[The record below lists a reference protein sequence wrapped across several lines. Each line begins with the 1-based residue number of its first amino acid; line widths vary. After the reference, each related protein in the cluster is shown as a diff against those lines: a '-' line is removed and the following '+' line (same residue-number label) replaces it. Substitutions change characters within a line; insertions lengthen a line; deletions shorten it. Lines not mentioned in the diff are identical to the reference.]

1 MKNNKSFDGLGQVLY
16 ACPRFFY
23 EGRTYMDIKGT
34 ILRAKDGHPVP
45 VLEREGL
52 KRHLGSM
59 YDGAVAAS
67 CWCEKVA
74 SKRTENIILF
84 GMGDCRIVLELIEKV
99 PGQILIY
106 EPESFVFSQMRTSN
120 LYKKAVK
127 CRRVKIFQASECAK
141 FSCVAKDLLDDDW
154 VEETMLAVHPGYVDW
169 YEEEFLK
176 VQEICQKICDDI
188 TFMRAPLKR
197 FTVAMIRNQIA
208 NFPNMTKGVPLK
220 RLYRRENADI
230 PIILVSAG
238 PSLEKNVEDLKEAK
252 GHALIWCADA
262 ALPTMLSHQVIPDL
276 VASVDAGKDLACFAD
291 ERSNQIP
298 VLGSSNTRTE
308 FLKRNTAKKIWG
320 FDHEQSLMMQKRAG
334 IEISQVPYYLGV
346 STAMLSSA
354 IEFGAENIIFVG
366 QDLAYASDGSSHTNG
381 KKEYY
386 VDASGIET
394 DGYYG
399 DKVYSRMDWL
409 EFKDWFEKMI
419 ALYPSITVT
428 NATEGGVRIDGTI
441 QKPLKEVC
449 QELGQ
454 KAVCFEDFLEA
465 EDNQITEK
473 EAVLMKEQMVQC
485 VRDLEAVRLWGYDV
499 TFFEKDYHQFPV
511 MSMILSYMKILE
523 GDRRERFE
531 TALSFVSDELEK
543 GGWGR

>member
-1 MKNNKSFDGLGQVLY
+1 
-16 ACPRFFY
+16 
-23 EGRTYMDIKGT
+23 MDIKGT

-197 FTVAMIRNQIA
+197 FT
-208 NFPNMTKGVPLK
+208 
-220 RLYRRENADI
+220 
-230 PIILVSAG
+230 
-238 PSLEKNVEDLKEAK
+238 

-320 FDHEQSLMMQKRAG
+320 FDHEQILMMQKRAG

-354 IEFGAENIIFVG
+354 IEFGAKNIIFVG

-386 VDASGIET
+386 ADANGIET

-428 NATEGGVRIDGTI
+428 NATEGGVRIEGTI

-449 QELGQ
+449 QEFLQTG
-454 KAVCFEDFLEA
+454 VCFADFLEA
-465 EDNQITEK
+465 KDNQITEQ
-473 EAVLMKEQMVQC
+473 EAALMREQMAQC
-485 VRDLEAVRLWGYDV
+485 VRDLEAVRSFGYDV
-499 TFFEKDYHQFPV
+499 TFFEKEYHQFPV

-543 GGWGR
+543 GGWADDDLETDCGLLLSE

>member
-1 MKNNKSFDGLGQVLY
+1 
-16 ACPRFFY
+16 
-23 EGRTYMDIKGT
+23 MDIKGT

-308 FLKRNTAKKIWG
+308 FLKRNTAVDNTTGEVSNYRTAGTQNMMYQINFSQTLVVNTEGCDSINLAVGRTISDITNICNDLDVMEANLKSVEKRINDCDENDKTTLANLNELKSQIKTEIQLQKTVLGKTLGSAITTCQSAKDELNVALADHGSRYNRMSMTKSKLEQQQNDTKEAKSDNEDADLGEAYVNFSEADLLYQATLNATSKILG
-320 FDHEQSLMMQKRAG
+320 QSLLNF
-334 IEISQVPYYLGV
+334 I
-346 STAMLSSA
+346 
-354 IEFGAENIIFVG
+354 
-366 QDLAYASDGSSHTNG
+366 
-381 KKEYY
+381 
-386 VDASGIET
+386 
-394 DGYYG
+394 
-399 DKVYSRMDWL
+399 
-409 EFKDWFEKMI
+409 
-419 ALYPSITVT
+419 
-428 NATEGGVRIDGTI
+428 
-441 QKPLKEVC
+441 
-449 QELGQ
+449 
-454 KAVCFEDFLEA
+454 
-465 EDNQITEK
+465 
-473 EAVLMKEQMVQC
+473 
-485 VRDLEAVRLWGYDV
+485 
-499 TFFEKDYHQFPV
+499 
-511 MSMILSYMKILE
+511 
-523 GDRRERFE
+523 
-531 TALSFVSDELEK
+531 
-543 GGWGR
+543 

>member
-1 MKNNKSFDGLGQVLY
+1 
-16 ACPRFFY
+16 
-23 EGRTYMDIKGT
+23 MDIKGT

-141 FSCVAKDLLDDDW
+141 F
-154 VEETMLAVHPGYVDW
+154 
-169 YEEEFLK
+169 
-176 VQEICQKICDDI
+176 
-188 TFMRAPLKR
+188 
-197 FTVAMIRNQIA
+197 
-208 NFPNMTKGVPLK
+208 
-220 RLYRRENADI
+220 
-230 PIILVSAG
+230 
-238 PSLEKNVEDLKEAK
+238 
-252 GHALIWCADA
+252 
-262 ALPTMLSHQVIPDL
+262 
-276 VASVDAGKDLACFAD
+276 ACFAD

-320 FDHEQSLMMQKRAG
+320 FDHEQILMMQKRAG

-354 IEFGAENIIFVG
+354 IEFGAKNIIFVG

-386 VDASGIET
+386 ADANGIET

-428 NATEGGVRIDGTI
+428 NATEGGVRIEGTI

-449 QELGQ
+449 QEFLQTG
-454 KAVCFEDFLEA
+454 VCFADFLEA
-465 EDNQITEK
+465 KDNQITEQ
-473 EAVLMKEQMVQC
+473 EAALMREQMAQC
-485 VRDLEAVRLWGYDV
+485 VRDLEAVRSFGYDV
-499 TFFEKDYHQFPV
+499 TFFEKEYHQFPV

-543 GGWGR
+543 GGWADDDLETDCGLLLSE

>member
-1 MKNNKSFDGLGQVLY
+1 
-16 ACPRFFY
+16 
-23 EGRTYMDIKGT
+23 MDIKGT

-45 VLEREGL
+45 VLERDGL

-67 CWCEKVA
+67 CWCEKVV

-99 PGQILIY
+99 PGQILVY
-106 EPESFVFSQMRTSN
+106 EPENLVFSQMRTSN

-127 CRRVKIFQASECAK
+127 CRRVKIFQASEHAK
-141 FSCVAKDLLDDDW
+141 FSCTAKDLLDDDW

-169 YEEEFLK
+169 YEEEFLE

-208 NFPNMTKGVPLK
+208 NFPNMTKGVPLR
-220 RLYRRENADI
+220 RLYRKENADI
-230 PIILVSAG
+230 PVILVSAG

-262 ALPTMLSHQVIPDL
+262 ALPTLLSHQVIPDL
-276 VASVDAGKDLACFAD
+276 VASVDAGKGLFCFED
-291 ERSNQIP
+291 ERSNLIP
-298 VLGSSNTRTE
+298 VLGSSNTRTQ
-308 FLKRNTAKKIWG
+308 FLNHNTAKKIWG
-320 FDHEQSLMMQKRAG
+320 FDHEQILMMQKRAG

-346 STAMLSSA
+346 STAMFSSA
-354 IEFGAENIIFVG
+354 VEFGAENIIFVG

-386 VDASGIET
+386 GDTDRIET

-399 DKVYSRMDWL
+399 DKVYSRMDWMA
-409 EFKDWFEKMI
+409 FKEWFEKMI

-428 NATEGGVRIDGTI
+428 NATEGGVRIEGTI

-511 MSMILSYMKILE
+511 MSMILSYMKIQE